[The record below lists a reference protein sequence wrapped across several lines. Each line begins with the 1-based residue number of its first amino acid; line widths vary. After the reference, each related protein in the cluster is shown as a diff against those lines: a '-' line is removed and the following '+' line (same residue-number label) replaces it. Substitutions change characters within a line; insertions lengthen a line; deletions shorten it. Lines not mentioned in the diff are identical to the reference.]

1 MREFVRALVFPCLY
15 HKIQLIVYRDPQGSR
30 TDAELISC
38 LLELFTARTI
48 LVYLNLLR
56 KLSIN
61 IPRTI
66 LVSRY

>member
-1 MREFVRALVFPCLY
+1 MARLVDSVLGVNVDIF
-15 HKIQLIVYRDPQGSR
+15 VYRADN
-30 TDAELISC
+30 